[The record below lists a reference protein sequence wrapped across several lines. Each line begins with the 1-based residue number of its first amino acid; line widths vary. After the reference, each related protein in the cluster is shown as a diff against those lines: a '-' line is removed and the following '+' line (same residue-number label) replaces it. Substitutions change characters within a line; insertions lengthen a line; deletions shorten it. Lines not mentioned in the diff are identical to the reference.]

1 MDLKSQVYTATDCED
16 PQLHPLG
23 PGLAAVFTQRAPD
36 SSDVNEDSCAIIPY
50 AEGAGILVVA
60 DGAGG
65 LPDGAQAS
73 QVTVQ
78 TLRSTLRAASKK
90 NLELRSAILDGIE
103 KANREVLKL
112 GLGAATTLAIAEIQG
127 KKLRTYHVGDSQIMV
142 IGHTGKIK
150 LKTMS
155 HSPVGYGVEAGFIE
169 EQDAIMHEELHLV
182 SNLIGFDSMHIE
194 IGTAIDLAPKDTVII
209 ASDGLFDNLRSE
221 EIADTCRGSQL
232 LALSRKLVEACH
244 ARMLSTEEG
253 EPSKPDDLTVIAYR
267 RSAVENALGVEGASS
282 GAEESGAE

>member
-1 MDLKSQVYTATDCED
+1 MDLKSQVYTGTDCEEA
-16 PQLHPLG
+16 QLHPLG
-23 PGLAAVFTQRAPD
+23 LGLAAVFTQRAPD
-36 SSDVNEDSCAIIPY
+36 STDINEDSCAIIPY
-50 AEGAGILVVA
+50 SEGTGILVVA

-73 QVTVQ
+73 QVTVK
-78 TLRSTLRAASKK
+78 TLRTTLRAASKK
-90 NLELRSAILDGIE
+90 NLELRTAILDGIE
-103 KANREVLKL
+103 KANREVQKL

-142 IGHTGKIK
+142 IGHTGRVK

-155 HSPVGYGVEAGFIE
+155 HSPVGYGVEAGLIE

-232 LALSRKLVEACH
+232 LAISRKLVEACH
-244 ARMLSTEEG
+244 ARMNNAEDG
-253 EPSKPDDLTVIAYR
+253 EPSKPDDLTFIAYR
-267 RSAVENALGVEGASS
+267 RSSVESASIEDAASS
-282 GAEESGAE
+282 AAE